1 MKYRIVKKECWWTN
15 IFTTGTPKFL
25 YYDFD
30 LDHFE
35 VGSYST
41 ARKSKWEFSKK
52 EVDMMSKEYNIDE
65 EFLVEEVREK
75 GDKI

>member
-1 MKYRIVKKECWWTN
+1 MKYRIVKKECWWTS
-15 IFTTGTPKFL
+15 IFTTGQPKFL

-35 VGSYST
+35 VGSYRT
-41 ARKSKWEFSKK
+41 ANKSKWEFSKK
-52 EVDMMSKEYNIDE
+52 EVDMIRKEYNLDE
-65 EFLVEEVREK
+65 EFFVDEVRGK